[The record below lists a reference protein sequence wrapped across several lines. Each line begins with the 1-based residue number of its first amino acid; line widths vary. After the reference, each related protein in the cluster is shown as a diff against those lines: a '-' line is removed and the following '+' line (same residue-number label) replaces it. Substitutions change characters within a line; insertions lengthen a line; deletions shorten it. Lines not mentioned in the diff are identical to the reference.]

1 VIKERN
7 SFKRF
12 EWFYRQRAF
21 PYDTLSIHTYYYE
34 REKEIIKEGIAESN
48 GENVLLWSAV
58 GPSGI
63 ISGFPAHWGQMSGR
77 VRGIA
82 VHPTDANIV
91 YIGAAAGGIW
101 KTTNGGLNWTNVGDN
116 LASLTFG
123 SIAIDPN
130 DPNTVYAGAG
140 EIMWSFNPLVYEGKG
155 LYKTTNAGTSW
166 TQITNG
172 FGLQT
177 HFGDLEVSPHN
188 SNILFAALGSGNW
201 YTGNLGN
208 EGVWRSTDAG
218 ATWTRTLNTADAFD
232 VIVHPTNANI
242 VYASVGGGLTTA
254 GFYVSTNGGTSF
266 TVSNTG
272 LPATSAIDRIQISLS
287 TSSPTTIYA
296 VIYDNSLGTRAYKS
310 TNSGSSWSQIS
321 AGTQLGGTYNGSSW
335 YDQGWYDL
343 CIAANPSNANVVYI
357 GNVEIHRTTNG
368 SAFSPVRI
376 PAGTVAWDSP
386 MHVDYHKIVF
396 APSNNN
402 VIYVGCDGGIY
413 KSIDGGVTWTSANN
427 GISTIQFYRIAGHP
441 AIKNNIVGG
450 AQDNGNF
457 RTTDGGAT
465 PWLFT
470 TTGDGMECLYDYSNP
485 NNIYIA
491 TQYGNFYKSTD
502 GGTTFNGIYFANGA
516 WLTPLIQ
523 HPVNSSW
530 LYTAT
535 TNVLRSTNGGSSFST
550 IASGVTTSDQV
561 NTMAISRLSPSILI
575 LAGSGF
581 FTTTPQVKVSTNG
594 GLNWTDITA
603 NIPGAQRHVSRVLT
617 HPNISNTMFV
627 VKSGFSAGNKIYKST
642 DIGVTWSNVSGDLP
656 DVPHN
661 DLFVDFDNAN
671 HYYAANDLGVY
682 RSTDGGVSWKRE
694 GIGIPFVPV
703 IDFDYVKIGTNR
715 WLRAATHG
723 RSAFET
729 DLNNILP
736 VELTSFSANV
746 VDENIEL
753 KWVTSTEKNNLGFEL
768 ERSIYG
774 NEFLKIAFI
783 PGYGTSTQ
791 SQNYFYSDNNVSG
804 LIRYRLKQIDY
815 DGSVSYS
822 DIIEVSLLKN
832 LSFSL
837 AQNYPNPFN
846 PVTRI
851 EYTIPE
857 EARVKLSVFSPLG
870 ELISE
875 IINEVQAAGPHE
887 TIWNADNL
895 TSGIYFYTLEVLPLN
910 GEKGFK
916 ESRKMILMK

>member
-1 VIKERN
+1 
-7 SFKRF
+7 
-12 EWFYRQRAF
+12 
-21 PYDTLSIHTYYYE
+21 
-34 REKEIIKEGIAESN
+34 
-48 GENVLLWSAV
+48 
-58 GPSGI
+58 
-63 ISGFPAHWGQMSGR
+63 
-77 VRGIA
+77 
-82 VHPTDANIV
+82 
-91 YIGAAAGGIW
+91 
-101 KTTNGGLNWTNVGDN
+101 
-116 LASLTFG
+116 
-123 SIAIDPN
+123 
-130 DPNTVYAGAG
+130 
-140 EIMWSFNPLVYEGKG
+140 
-155 LYKTTNAGTSW
+155 
-166 TQITNG
+166 
-172 FGLQT
+172 
-177 HFGDLEVSPHN
+177 
-188 SNILFAALGSGNW
+188 
-201 YTGNLGN
+201 
-208 EGVWRSTDAG
+208 
-218 ATWTRTLNTADAFD
+218 
-232 VIVHPTNANI
+232 
-242 VYASVGGGLTTA
+242 
-254 GFYVSTNGGTSF
+254 
-266 TVSNTG
+266 
-272 LPATSAIDRIQISLS
+272 
-287 TSSPTTIYA
+287 
-296 VIYDNSLGTRAYKS
+296 
-310 TNSGSSWSQIS
+310 
-321 AGTQLGGTYNGSSW
+321 
-335 YDQGWYDL
+335 
-343 CIAANPSNANVVYI
+343 
-357 GNVEIHRTTNG
+357 
-368 SAFSPVRI
+368 
-376 PAGTVAWDSP
+376 
-386 MHVDYHKIVF
+386 
-396 APSNNN
+396 
-402 VIYVGCDGGIY
+402 
-413 KSIDGGVTWTSANN
+413 
-427 GISTIQFYRIAGHP
+427 
-441 AIKNNIVGG
+441 
-450 AQDNGNF
+450 
-457 RTTDGGAT
+457 
-465 PWLFT
+465 
-470 TTGDGMECLYDYSNP
+470 MECLYDYSNP